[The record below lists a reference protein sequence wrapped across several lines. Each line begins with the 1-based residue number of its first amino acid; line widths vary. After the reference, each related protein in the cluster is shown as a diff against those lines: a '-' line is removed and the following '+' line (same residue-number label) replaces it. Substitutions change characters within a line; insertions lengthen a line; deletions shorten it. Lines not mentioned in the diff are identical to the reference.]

1 VEASNPISNRRASHG
16 RQGCQDGRA
25 WPSWGGRCIKRGNR
39 QSYSAASG
47 RNLPSF
53 SKNAKSATVFG
64 GRPLAKRGQ
73 NATFHVR
80 LQEFPVPSNLLE
92 RGKAVALLPR
102 AFGAGGVADMGFNPR
117 RDPSL
122 HRLRKR
128 MGVYGRAVPGDFFSR
143 PRDFLS
149 RPPPAQK
156 TWQTGKLN
164 FFSDAT
170 CTDARRYD
178 KE

>member
-1 VEASNPISNRRASHG
+1 VEASNPISNRKPVMGGKDAKMAAPG
-16 RQGCQDGRA
+16 RLG
-25 WPSWGGRCIKRGNR
+25 GGRCIKRGNR

-64 GRPLAKRGQ
+64 GRPLVKRGQ

-80 LQEFPVPSNLLE
+80 LQAFPVPSNLLE

-117 RDPSL
+117 RDPSR
-122 HRLRKR
+122 HRHRKP
-128 MGVYGRAVPGDFFSR
+128 MGVYGRAVPG
-143 PRDFLS
+143 DFLS

>member
-64 GRPLAKRGQ
+64 GRPVAKRGQ

-80 LQEFPVPSNLLE
+80 LQAFPVPSNLLE

-102 AFGAGGVADMGFNPR
+102 AFGAGGAAGVSKVTLYRAEPLTVFATCFVASACAKTP
-117 RDPSL
+117 
-122 HRLRKR
+122 
-128 MGVYGRAVPGDFFSR
+128 
-143 PRDFLS
+143 LS
-149 RPPPAQK
+149 RRRRLAGPIA
-156 TWQTGKLN
+156 
-164 FFSDAT
+164 A
-170 CTDARRYD
+170 AR
-178 KE
+178 